1 MTTTTVKVLDQV
13 LLVQLEPHIWSAR
26 KKLQNEDL
34 TRVQSSDLPPSDL
47 ASLGSKKI
55 IDTEK
60 LKVFDRLKKRAH
72 RACEASGVRFLGGYA
87 ISLTKVGEVAK
98 ELDKI
103 EAEWAKEKADF
114 LANYQGYVNDWL
126 AAHPN
131 WAHCIKG
138 SVTTK
143 GRVEEAIGFTWQA
156 IQVREHKGKNA
167 NVLNRGMARQ
177 VSGLSEQL
185 FKEIAASAGDM
196 LDKTLLGKDKVSQH
210 SLQRV
215 RQLRDKLH
223 DLCFLNPAAKP
234 LVDSIDYTL
243 SLLPTT
249 GSIEG
254 IALMLCSSW

>member
-1 MTTTTVKVLDQV
+1 M
-13 LLVQLEPHIWSAR
+13 SAFSGAMQFRSR
-26 KKLQNEDL
+26 KSAKW
-34 TRVQSSDLPPSDL
+34 RRSS
-47 ASLGSKKI
+47 I
-55 IDTEK
+55 
-60 LKVFDRLKKRAH
+60 
-72 RACEASGVRFLGGYA
+72 
-87 ISLTKVGEVAK
+87 
-98 ELDKI
+98 KI

-156 IQVREHKGKNA
+156 IQVREHKGKKTPTYSIGGW
-167 NVLNRGMARQ
+167 RAR
-177 VSGLSEQL
+177 
-185 FKEIAASAGDM
+185 SAVYRSSYSRKSR
-196 LDKTLLGKDKVSQH
+196 LRLAICLIKTLLGKDKVSQH

-254 IALMLCSSW
+254 IAF